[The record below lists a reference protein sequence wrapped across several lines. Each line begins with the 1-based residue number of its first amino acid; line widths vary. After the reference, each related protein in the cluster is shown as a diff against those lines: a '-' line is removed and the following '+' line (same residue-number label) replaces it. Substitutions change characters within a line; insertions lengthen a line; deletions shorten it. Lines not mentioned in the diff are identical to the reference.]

1 MTWTSAGEAMSAVVG
16 RPSGRS
22 ALFRLYL
29 GHSPRPGGPQ
39 PGEGH
44 VGAPHPHSGCPGAG
58 PGVPPAV
65 PTVTRSKTQVPLG
78 SRLASS
84 LGAQP
89 GSRESRGCQGL
100 HDSSGHLRHASEL
113 ARRRE
118 VSQMALLLEGPQMG
132 FSHPGLSGPT
142 LCSGAELTLR
152 VQVVCQQQQTC
163 WAAGAQ
169 GRGPGE
175 VASAARAAAL
185 TLPPFC
191 RPNPEDIGAKAAL
204 GGPHRTP
211 TSDGKA
217 RLRAGCTG
225 R

>member
-1 MTWTSAGEAMSAVVG
+1 MSAVVG

-44 VGAPHPHSGCPGAG
+44 VSAPHPHSGRPGAG

-100 HDSSGHLRHASEL
+100 HDSSGHLRHASEVG
-113 ARRRE
+113 RRRE
-118 VSQMALLLEGPQMG
+118 VSQMALLLEGLQMG
-132 FSHPGLSGPT
+132 FSHLGPPPGSAWTHPVLRSRAYSQGPGRVPATADLLGSWCPGEGPGGSGLS
-142 LCSGAELTLR
+142 S
-152 VQVVCQQQQTC
+152 
-163 WAAGAQ
+163 Q
-169 GRGPGE
+169 GRGSYSSP
-175 VASAARAAAL
+175 L
-185 TLPPFC
+185 LQ
-191 RPNPEDIGAKAAL
+191 AK
-204 GGPHRTP
+204 
-211 TSDGKA
+211 S
-217 RLRAGCTG
+217 
-225 R
+225 